1 LAIICAIVPSLLLL
15 WYFYKRDLNPEPRGV
30 LIKTFLLGILIV
42 LPVMIFAFPLWFFN
56 PQLNH
61 PMLAGLYV
69 ALLCAAVPEE
79 FFKFLVVTRYSAR
92 NPAFDEPMDGVVYGA
107 TASLGFATL
116 ENILYV
122 AQGGWIVAVA
132 RALTAVPCHACLG
145 AILGY
150 YVGQARFKGERKVS
164 AWLGLLVATLLHA
177 LYDFPLL
184 AMRELDDDVGRQL
197 GSVLGLLVFFLAVF
211 VFEIVWTLRIIRRL
225 RREQIQV
232 TAWPATTNCSSRPIN
247 RDR

>member
-1 LAIICAIVPSLLLL
+1 
-15 WYFYKRDLNPEPRGV
+15 V

-42 LPVMIFAFPLWFFN
+42 VPVIIVAWPLWL
-56 PQLNH
+56 LNSRLDH
-61 PMLAGLYV
+61 PMLAGLYT

-79 FFKFLVVTRYSAR
+79 FFKFLVITRYSAR

-122 AQGGWIVAVA
+122 VRGGWMVAAA

-150 YVGQARFKGERKVS
+150 YVGQGRFN
-164 AWLGLLVATLLHA
+164 A
-177 LYDFPLL
+177 
-184 AMRELDDDVGRQL
+184 ELCPAG
-197 GSVLGLLVFFLAVF
+197 
-211 VFEIVWTLRIIRRL
+211 IIG
-225 RREQIQV
+225 
-232 TAWPATTNCSSRPIN
+232 
-247 RDR
+247 RDRASRTV

>member
-1 LAIICAIVPSLLLL
+1 MTIVLTALSAIIPSLLLL
-15 WYFYKRDLNPEPRGV
+15 WYFYERDLNPEPRAV

-42 LPVMIFAFPLWFFN
+42 VPVIIFCLPLRVFSS
-56 PQLNH
+56 QLDH
-61 PMLAGLYV
+61 PILAGLYS

-122 AQGGWIVAVA
+122 AHGGWIVAVA
-132 RALTAVPCHACLG
+132 RAFTAVPCHACLG
-145 AILGY
+145 AIMGY
-150 YVGQARFKGERKVS
+150 YVGQARFNTRQKVS
-164 AWLGLLVATLLHA
+164 GRTGLLVAVILHG

-184 AMRELDDDVGRQL
+184 VLPRLGRYAHAKSALLL
-197 GSVLGLLVFFLAVF
+197 GMLALFLAVF
-211 VFEIVWTLRIIRRL
+211 AFKVIWTLRIVRRL
-225 RREQIQV
+225 RREQVQV
-232 TAWPATTNCSSRPIN
+232 SKWSN
-247 RDR
+247 